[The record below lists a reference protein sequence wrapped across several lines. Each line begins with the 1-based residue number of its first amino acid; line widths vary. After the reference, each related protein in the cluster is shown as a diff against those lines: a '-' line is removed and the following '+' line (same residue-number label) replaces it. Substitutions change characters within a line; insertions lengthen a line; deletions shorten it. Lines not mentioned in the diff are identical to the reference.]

1 MQLEYTFFL
10 LVILHLC
17 CLKIELLANADSG
30 TDDIGPL
37 SPDEEAM
44 LNEFRK
50 NQSAL
55 LAAVSATTHPRT
67 GFMYEGMNLCSH
79 HDILNGSWVF
89 EGEEKSD
96 YSTCPN
102 ALQLSKDIDEAS
114 YVCEKYRKAEF
125 NRDNGNLLDITNMID
140 SNLSSYMHSFIL
152 CMHVHSSTPSSAYR
166 LSSFVV

>member
-1 MQLEYTFFL
+1 MLLSVFQLL
-10 LVILHLC
+10 LLLLC
-17 CLKIELLANADSG
+17 MDIKLGTGADSN

-37 SPDEEAM
+37 SPEEEA
-44 LNEFRK
+44 LLSEYRK

-55 LAAVSATTHPRT
+55 IAATSAIIHPKT

-96 YSTCPN
+96 YGPCPK

-114 YVCEKYRKAEF
+114 YVCDKYRKAEF
-125 NRDNGNLLDITNMID
+125 NRDNGNNFIT
-140 SNLSSYMHSFIL
+140 SLK
-152 CMHVHSSTPSSAYR
+152 
-166 LSSFVV
+166 FV